1 MRDVFDFDISMNI
14 TFEVDEKLSGT
25 STDATASQ
33 NSDIDFII
41 RMNPDVL
48 NNATQEYIAVT
59 FAHEVIHSLISYYSQ
74 NNPDLAK
81 KYFPIFVDYR
91 DSNTGFLEPPTK
103 DMRDYELNKQHH
115 ETMANK
121 YINAMKEVVL
131 KLNSS
136 FPEKNA
142 IYLAWGGLQGT
153 WVYEL
158 KKMASLNDSNGNNI
172 WEEKVSSANQQ
183 ERNSSAT
190 SKGTKC
196 IN

>member
-1 MRDVFDFDISMNI
+1 
-14 TFEVDEKLSGT
+14 
-25 STDATASQ
+25 
-33 NSDIDFII
+33 
-41 RMNPDVL
+41 
-48 NNATQEYIAVT
+48 
-59 FAHEVIHSLISYYSQ
+59 
-74 NNPDLAK
+74 
-81 KYFPIFVDYR
+81 
-91 DSNTGFLEPPTK
+91 
-103 DMRDYELNKQHH
+103 MRDYELNKQHH